1 MTHAARNVALY
12 PWFKFF
18 QNLLFWQATWFL
30 FFQSE
35 LSAAQA
41 VLIYV
46 FYDVATTVFEVP
58 SGYLSDRI
66 GRRITLILSALAG
79 LLASVMQAMGSEFWV
94 FALAQAA
101 LGIHMAFASGTDNSL
116 LYESLAE
123 EGREDE
129 IEAQELKAW
138 RFNFVALAISAVA
151 GGAMALADLRLTY
164 YASAI
169 AFVLCL
175 LVVLLFREPAKQ
187 HSSGGEWARLGKL
200 GGAFRTPIL
209 LWLFGLSAMMYGF
222 SHLPF
227 IFGQP
232 FILQALERLNL
243 AANAPLVS
251 GTVTALMMLISVLTS
266 WLAPTLRARIGLTGI
281 LLLAFGMQIG
291 LVAGLAITGS
301 ALAIALLLLRM
312 VPDSF
317 SRPFI
322 IARIQRELPD
332 EVRATYLSIQ
342 SLVARLLFAGSLY
355 LAAGAASDVGAM
367 SHDQIS
373 TILSGYALAGLVAIA
388 VLALASR
395 SRGI

>member
-1 MTHAARNVALY
+1 
-12 PWFKFF
+12 
-18 QNLLFWQATWFL
+18 
-30 FFQSE
+30 
-35 LSAAQA
+35 
-41 VLIYV
+41 
-46 FYDVATTVFEVP
+46 
-58 SGYLSDRI
+58 
-66 GRRITLILSALAG
+66 
-79 LLASVMQAMGSEFWV
+79 
-94 FALAQAA
+94 
-101 LGIHMAFASGTDNSL
+101 
-116 LYESLAE
+116 
-123 EGREDE
+123 
-129 IEAQELKAW
+129 
-138 RFNFVALAISAVA
+138 
-151 GGAMALADLRLTY
+151 MALADLRLTY

-175 LVVLLFREPAKQ
+175 MVVLFFREPA
-187 HSSGGEWARLGKL
+187 SSRPVVGEWARLGSL
-200 GGAFRTPIL
+200 RGAFRNPIL

-232 FILQALERLNL
+232 FILQALGSLNL
-243 AANAPLVS
+243 AANAPIVS
-251 GTVTALMMLISVLTS
+251 GAVTALMMLISVLTS
-266 WLAPTLRARIGLTGI
+266 WLAPSIRARIGLAGI

-301 ALAIALLLLRM
+301 VLAIALLLLRM

-367 SHDQIS
+367 THDQIS
-373 TILSGYALAGLVAIA
+373 TILTGYALAGLIA
-388 VLALASR
+388 FATLGFASR
-395 SRGI
+395 KRSI

>member
-1 MTHAARNVALY
+1 MTAAARNVALY

-35 LSAAQA
+35 LSAAEA

-58 SGYLSDRI
+58 SGYLSDRV
-66 GRRITLILSALAG
+66 GRRVTLILSALAG
-79 LLASVMQAMGSEFWV
+79 LVAAIMQAVGSEFWV

-101 LGIHMAFASGTDNSL
+101 LGLHIAFASGTDSSL

-129 IEAQELKAW
+129 IEVQELRAW
-138 RFNFVALAISAVA
+138 RFTFVALAVSAVI
-151 GGAMALADLRLTY
+151 GGAMALWDLRLTY
-164 YASAI
+164 YTSAI
-169 AFVLCL
+169 AFL
-175 LVVLLFREPAKQ
+175 LSLGVVLFFHEPKSRQPAGSELERLHALRGSMRNPVLF
-187 HSSGGEWARLGKL
+187 
-200 GGAFRTPIL
+200 
-209 LWLFGLSAMMYGF
+209 WLFGLAAFMYGF

-227 IFGQP
+227 VFGQP
-232 FILQALERLNL
+232 FILQALEGLDL

-251 GTVTALMMLISVLTS
+251 GAITAMMMLISVLTS
-266 WLAPTLRARIGLTGI
+266 WLAPTLRARIGLAG
-281 LLLAFGMQIG
+281 LLLFAFAIQIG
-291 LVAGLAITGS
+291 LVAGLALTGS
-301 ALAIALLLLRM
+301 ALAMALLLLRM

-322 IARIQRELPD
+322 LARIQPELPD

-342 SLVARLLFAGSLY
+342 SLAARLLFAGSLY
-355 LAAGAASDVGAM
+355 IASGQASDVGAM

-373 TILSGYALAGLVAIA
+373 MILTGYAFAGVIA
-388 VLALASR
+388 LALLGATAR
-395 SRGI
+395 KRGL

>member
-1 MTHAARNVALY
+1 MSAAARNVALY

-30 FFQSE
+30 FFQAE

-66 GRRITLILSALAG
+66 GRRVTLILSALAG
-79 LLASVMQAMGSEFWV
+79 LLASVMQAVGSEFWV

-101 LGIHMAFASGTDNSL
+101 LGLHMAFASGTDSSL

-123 EGREDE
+123 DGREE
-129 IEAQELKAW
+129 EVEAQELKAW
-138 RFNFVALAISAVA
+138 RFNFVALAISAVM

-164 YASAI
+164 YASAV

-175 LVVLLFREPAKQ
+175 LVVLMFREPEKRRAE
-187 HSSGGEWARLGKL
+187 GGELARLGVL
-200 GGAFRTPIL
+200 GDVFKSPVL

-232 FILQALERLNL
+232 FILQALETLNL

-251 GTVTALMMLISVLTS
+251 GTVTALMMLISVMTS
-266 WLAPTLRARIGLTGI
+266 WLAPTLRARIGLAGI
-281 LLLAFGMQIG
+281 LLLAFAMQIG

-342 SLVARLLFAGSLY
+342 SLVARLLFAGSLF
-355 LAAGAASDVGAM
+355 LAAGAASDVGEM

-373 TILSGYALAGLVAIA
+373 TVLSGYALAGLVAFATLAIA
-388 VLALASR
+388 AR
-395 SRGI
+395 NRGL